1 MNIKEIIN
9 KVINDKIKIKSS
21 DNESKK
27 TNFKSLALRLKVM
40 IVATRMD
47 IFICDIALMVFI
59 LNIS

>member
-1 MNIKEIIN
+1 MNIKEIKN

-21 DNESKK
+21 DNEPNK
-27 TNFKSLALRLKVM
+27 TNIKSFALRLKVI
-40 IVATRMD
+40 IVATRMA